1 MIELAYKALDLLLAA
16 FGGLRRVRVLVHL
29 GAHIPNG
36 EIAYFIKVVNLSSG
50 RDVEITHIW
59 LDAEPNVPVLQDD
72 RPLPV
77 RLQPD
82 QTWETWLPI
91 GYVPIPLLADV
102 PRRIRVQLSNGSIFK
117 SKLNKKI
124 PTIGHIAGGP
134 FAPKP
139 DSDRAAP
146 RAITT
151 AWYSEW
157 RLGAA
162 AKVYKET
169 LRLEEQSEGSV
180 RGTRWVESANGATEY
195 RVVGFA
201 RGGFYWL
208 EYHDEN
214 DRGGGT
220 LLLHEFT
227 SGRLRGLITAANCD
241 TGRIRCLANQ
251 WVPVASNRLYDK
263 SWQKPIG
270 EI

>member
-1 MIELAYKALDLLLAA
+1 MIELGYKALDFLLAA

-29 GAHIPNG
+29 GAHVASE
-36 EIAYFIKVVNLSSG
+36 EIAYFVKVVNLSSN
-50 RDVEITHIW
+50 RDIEVTHVW
-59 LDAEPNVPVLQDD
+59 LDANPDIPLLHRD
-72 RPLPV
+72 RPLPI

-82 QTWETWLPI
+82 ETWETWMPI
-91 GYVPIPLLADV
+91 ARVPWPLLPEV
-102 PRRIRVQLSNGSIFK
+102 PTRIRVQLSNGSVIK
-117 SKLNKKI
+117 SKVNKKV
-124 PTIGHIAGGP
+124 PSVGYVAGGP
-134 FAPKP
+134 VTPSVP
-139 DSDRAAP
+139 DKAERHG
-146 RAITT
+146 TVT

-169 LRLEEQSEGSV
+169 LRIHEQSNGTV
-180 RGTRWVESANGATEY
+180 NGTRWLESADGATEY
-195 RVVGFA
+195 GVVGFT

-208 EYHDEN
+208 EYHDEK

-251 WVPVASNRLYDK
+251 WVRNTVKDTYDR
-263 SWQKPIG
+263 SWQQSIG